1 MSVSN
6 VSHQGGPSQ
15 KIGPILVNF
24 EHAGVTPEAA
34 LEQFQAKLSYTFP
47 DTTKVRKSR
56 PELDLSLQTDH
67 IKYSNKAPSVQGIR
81 PSPYLSTYLAIKNKI
96 TGQIRLVETNSVTVG
111 ALVKT
116 PKTTNL
122 QLLNEEE
129 VGEGTRTKKK
139 KHLVKEFGATRG
151 QRVYEQA
158 DRMTVDQGQLEAKLG
173 EAAGKVEEA
182 HIEIPEVEDDT
193 ITRMIPPCNRQTKN
207 LIDVYKLEDILSDEQ
222 REVLSESAQNVLDS
236 FSDISDLDIAMRF
249 SPLVG
254 QIIRD
259 QFHKPDVEFVGVAL
273 YIQGLVT
280 LMYARPQM
288 LRQGL
293 KCLPPFLPNAIK
305 THIFKTFTE
314 NNQMSPSSR
323 DKVICYI
330 IVLSLLISNFSVKLL
345 ALSKSI
351 NKKAD
356 VLKQLIHAT
365 GATIVKDDEERHSVS
380 LKFPLTSF
388 EAARPSGRRKR
399 RTM

>member
-193 ITRMIPPCNRQTKN
+193 ITRMIPPCN
-207 LIDVYKLEDILSDEQ
+207 S
-222 REVLSESAQNVLDS
+222 
-236 FSDISDLDIAMRF
+236 
-249 SPLVG
+249 
-254 QIIRD
+254 
-259 QFHKPDVEFVGVAL
+259 
-273 YIQGLVT
+273 
-280 LMYARPQM
+280 
-288 LRQGL
+288 
-293 KCLPPFLPNAIK
+293 
-305 THIFKTFTE
+305 
-314 NNQMSPSSR
+314 QMSPSSR